1 MGQGIQKC
9 CEQRDDIPKEVVT
22 HKFDENE
29 KDNVDEGHPTQHVKV
44 QVEDVAESLVGH
56 RLQKPLSTGSRLE
69 KMEQLTVDHEIVRG
83 IPLRES
89 LKMLGRLW
97 RWSPLDLKEEDR
109 QSLWLR
115 SQKVDGFDTFLSH
128 TWLTAGRW
136 KVLTLL
142 LRSGWHMMLLGW
154 VLGVTIAVVLCILD
168 VLPMISLWT
177 FIFGIPA
184 AFLGLF
190 GSLYIPN
197 QISRSQICFLD
208 VVSIHQTDA
217 GLMERGIYG
226 LGGFLKVA
234 KELRVL
240 WSRPYLSRLW
250 CVFELAAYRTANPSG
265 KITLR
270 PLFLESVGAI
280 MFLGC
285 LVSSCTL
292 EFVEAIAEDAM
303 VARGAYILSSIPL
316 FVAIHVLR
324 HEVRLKHHLA
334 SDLKDF
340 DVNNAECRN
349 NFDREFIYA
358 GIIQWYGSKEAFT
371 RYVRGTLRMEL
382 IGYSMFQCHM
392 PPQYLF
398 LICIG
403 PVSSSL
409 EAWLVMLKQGASEE
423 VLIAYV
429 IGMMVAT
436 NIMWQIFSLKL
447 AIILCD
453 TMGLQ
458 RCSGILDYL
467 TSFFI
472 FAIYVVFNLA
482 GHVVAKTIA
491 VNGLGAS
498 LLWLLS
504 NVLLIFMM
512 LASGWYVHRFQ
523 QRRMKE
529 DAEKL

>member
-1 MGQGIQKC
+1 
-9 CEQRDDIPKEVVT
+9 
-22 HKFDENE
+22 
-29 KDNVDEGHPTQHVKV
+29 
-44 QVEDVAESLVGH
+44 
-56 RLQKPLSTGSRLE
+56 
-69 KMEQLTVDHEIVRG
+69 
-83 IPLRES
+83 
-89 LKMLGRLW
+89 
-97 RWSPLDLKEEDR
+97 
-109 QSLWLR
+109 
-115 SQKVDGFDTFLSH
+115 
-128 TWLTAGRW
+128 
-136 KVLTLL
+136 
-142 LRSGWHMMLLGW
+142 
-154 VLGVTIAVVLCILD
+154 
-168 VLPMISLWT
+168 
-177 FIFGIPA
+177 
-184 AFLGLF
+184 
-190 GSLYIPN
+190 
-197 QISRSQICFLD
+197 
-208 VVSIHQTDA
+208 
-217 GLMERGIYG
+217 
-226 LGGFLKVA
+226 
-234 KELRVL
+234 
-240 WSRPYLSRLW
+240 
-250 CVFELAAYRTANPSG
+250 
-265 KITLR
+265 
-270 PLFLESVGAI
+270 

-292 EFVEAIAEDAM
+292 EFVEAVAEDAM

>member
-1 MGQGIQKC
+1 M
-9 CEQRDDIPKEVVT
+9 
-22 HKFDENE
+22 F
-29 KDNVDEGHPTQHVKV
+29 
-44 QVEDVAESLVGH
+44 
-56 RLQKPLSTGSRLE
+56 
-69 KMEQLTVDHEIVRG
+69 
-83 IPLRES
+83 
-89 LKMLGRLW
+89 
-97 RWSPLDLKEEDR
+97 
-109 QSLWLR
+109 
-115 SQKVDGFDTFLSH
+115 
-128 TWLTAGRW
+128 
-136 KVLTLL
+136 
-142 LRSGWHMMLLGW
+142 LGW
-154 VLGVTIAVVLCILD
+154 VLGVTLAIVLCIFD
-168 VLPMISLWT
+168 VLPMISGWI

-190 GSLYIPN
+190 GSVYIPN
-197 QISRSQICFLD
+197 QISQSQICFLD

-250 CVFELAAYRTANPSG
+250 CHRSNGVSISLVDIFVFCVSLGFYNFQDFLGQRFWSFRVEHSRCVFELAAYRTANPDG
-265 KITLR
+265 KITLS
-270 PLFLESVGAI
+270 PLFLESVFAI

-292 EFVEAIAEDAM
+292 EFVEALSADPM
-303 VARGAYILSSIPL
+303 MARAAYILSAIPV
-316 FVAIHVLR
+316 FVAIHILR
-324 HEVRLKHHLA
+324 HEVRLRHHLA
-334 SDLKDF
+334 SDLKGF
-340 DVNNAECRN
+340 DLNNAECRN
-349 NFDREFIYA
+349 NFDRDFIYA

-371 RYVRGTLRMEL
+371 RYVRGTLRMEM
-382 IGYSMFQCHM
+382 IGYSVFQCHM
-392 PPQYLF
+392 PPQYLV

-409 EAWLVMLKQGASEE
+409 EAWLVMLNEGASEE

-429 IGMMVAT
+429 IGMIVAT
-436 NIMWQIFSLKL
+436 SIFWQVFSLKL

-453 TMGLQ
+453 TLGVQ

-467 TSFFI
+467 NSLFI
-472 FAIYVVFNLA
+472 FAIYCVFNVV

-491 VNGLGAS
+491 ANGLGAS
-498 LLWLLS
+498 LLWLLT

-512 LASGWYVHRFQ
+512 LGCGLLWYRFQ